1 MNEYLISHFSMAGH
15 DGFLKGVSI
24 TFIDKTDPSGSLR
37 GEDSCTQTLKTMLMY
52 RLNTEDS
59 V

>member
-1 MNEYLISHFSMAGH
+1 MAGH

-24 TFIDKTDPSGSLR
+24 TFIDKADPSDPLR
-37 GEDSCTQTLKTMLMY
+37 GEDYCIQTPKTKLPY
-52 RLNTEDS
+52 GLNTEDS